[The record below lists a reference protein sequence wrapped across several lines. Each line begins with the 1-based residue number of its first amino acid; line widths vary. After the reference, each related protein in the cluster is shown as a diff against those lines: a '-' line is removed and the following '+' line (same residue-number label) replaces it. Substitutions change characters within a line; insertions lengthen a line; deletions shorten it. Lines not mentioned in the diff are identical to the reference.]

1 MNDFLKSDENHIKL
15 NLETEFMGKPLYI
28 FDTVSSTFDKI
39 AEFPRTEGLT
49 VIAHR
54 QTNGRGRLGRS
65 WSSDEGGIYMSF
77 NLTPSLS
84 PKDASELTIPC
95 ALGVAKALRRYG
107 DCKIKWP
114 NDIVLNGKKICGI
127 LSTMGISDGKTDY
140 VCVGIGINTNQTEF
154 SDLPNASS
162 IRILTGNMCNENQI
176 ICDILKNIE
185 KEYIS
190 DKKSVLEQY
199 KNYCLTLG
207 STVTVHYCDDRED
220 FQGECIDI
228 TESGLLVVKNDD
240 NTIYVSSGE
249 VSVRGL
255 YGYV

>member
-1 MNDFLKSDENHIKL
+1 MNDFSKINENYIKSHVK
-15 NLETEFMGKPLYI
+15 TQFMGKPLYI
-28 FDTVSSTFDKI
+28 FDSVSSTFDKI
-39 AEFPRTEGLT
+39 ADFPRTEGLT
-49 VIAHR
+49 VIARH

-77 NLTPSLS
+77 NLTPPLS
-84 PKDASELTIPC
+84 PEDASELTIPC
-95 ALGVAKALRRYG
+95 ALGVAKALHKYG

-127 LSTMGISDGKTDY
+127 LSTMGITDGKTDY

-154 SDLPNASS
+154 NGLPNASS
-162 IRILTGNMCNENQI
+162 IRMLTGDMCDENQI
-176 ICDILKNIE
+176 ICDILENIE

-190 DKKSVLEQY
+190 DKKAVLEQY

-207 STVTVHYCDDRED
+207 SVVTVHYCDDRED
-220 FQGECIDI
+220 FSGECIDI
-228 TESGLLVVKNDD
+228 TDNGLLVVKSGEK
-240 NTIYVSSGE
+240 TVYVSSGE